1 MNRKGVP
8 SLAEQRYELIQA
20 HIIDPE
26 NSPLPDELREQFNR
40 VLQVARLLDDHPND
54 SHIINIMLAKY
65 RISTTQVRKDL
76 RLARELFKT
85 NHTFDWDFWHAWQ
98 IKDQLE
104 LIRECKLKGDLKNW
118 NNAKKTLA
126 VLIGEKPAAL
136 DDPKRMEKNVF
147 YIQVNNGTGEK
158 MNISLDSL
166 RGLSQQ
172 DRQAVIDTFYQPV
185 DDTQVEEIM
194 NS

>member
-1 MNRKGVP
+1 MNKKGVP

-26 NSPLPDELREQFNR
+26 NSPLPEELREQFNR
-40 VLQVARLLDDHPND
+40 VLQVARLLDDYPND

-76 RLARELFKT
+76 HLARELFKT

-104 LIRECKLKGDLKNW
+104 LIRECKLKCDLKNW

-147 YIQVNNGTGEK
+147 YIQVNTGTGEK
-158 MNISLDSL
+158 MNINLDSI
-166 RGLSQQ
+166 RQLSQK
-172 DRQAVIDTFYQPV
+172 DRQDIIDVFYQPV
-185 DDTQVEEIM
+185 DDTQVEELM

>member
-1 MNRKGVP
+1 MNKKGVP
-8 SLAEQRYELIQA
+8 SLAEQRYEIIQQ

-26 NSPLPDELREQFNR
+26 NSPLPEELREQFNR
-40 VLQVARLLDDHPND
+40 VLQVARLLDDYPND

-65 RISTTQVRKDL
+65 RISTTQIRKDIQ
-76 RLARELFKT
+76 LARVLFKN

-104 LIRECKLKGDLKNW
+104 LIRECKIQGKLKEW

-126 VLIGEKPAAL
+126 LLIGEKPEAL
-136 DDPKRMEKNVF
+136 EDTRRMEKNVF
-147 YIQVNNGTGEK
+147 YIQVNNGSGEK
-158 MNISLDSL
+158 LNINLDTL
-166 RGLSQQ
+166 RDLNQK
-172 DRQAVIDTFYQPV
+172 DREELIDTFYQPL
-185 DDTQVEEIM
+185 DDEQVQEII

>member
-1 MNRKGVP
+1 M
-8 SLAEQRYELIQA
+8 
-20 HIIDPE
+20 
-26 NSPLPDELREQFNR
+26 
-40 VLQVARLLDDHPND
+40 
-54 SHIINIMLAKY
+54 
-65 RISTTQVRKDL
+65 
-76 RLARELFKT
+76 
-85 NHTFDWDFWHAWQ
+85 
-98 IKDQLE
+98 
-104 LIRECKLKGDLKNW
+104 
-118 NNAKKTLA
+118 
-126 VLIGEKPAAL
+126 IGEKPAAL